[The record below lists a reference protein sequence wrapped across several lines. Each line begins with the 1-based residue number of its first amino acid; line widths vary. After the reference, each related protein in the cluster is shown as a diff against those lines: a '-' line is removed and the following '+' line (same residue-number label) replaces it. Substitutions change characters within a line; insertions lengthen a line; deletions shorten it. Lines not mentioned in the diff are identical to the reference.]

1 MASDFYWL
9 LRVPAREN
17 HGHKKTALG
26 ANPGG
31 FLIGRKG
38 FTLAQQELFCAGA
51 TFL

>member
-1 MASDFYWL
+1 MIGCRSLALPIANF
-9 LRVPAREN
+9 

-38 FTLAQQELFCAGA
+38 FTLEQQGLLCAVA